1 MATMSPEPVKAAG
14 VVGEEVTPG
23 LLGYKAVKQEE
34 IHVTPAAEVGSMWP
48 PATTPYTFNFSS
60 SFFSKTTEVHLA

>member
-1 MATMSPEPVKAAG
+1 MATMSLAPVKAAG

-34 IHVTPAAEVGSMWP
+34 IHVAPAAEVGSMWP
-48 PATTPYTFNFSS
+48 PATTLV
-60 SFFSKTTEVHLA
+60 TTGTGASIRNAEVD